1 MYIGIKNVKAMPDY
15 KLLITFDNGEV
26 KIFDMKPYL
35 DTGIYKELKNI
46 DVFNSVRVSFDA
58 VEWSN
63 GADLDPEE
71 VYEMSEKISG
81 VAEDVARYGDV
92 K

>member
-1 MYIGIKNVKAMPDY
+1 MYAGIISVKAIQDF
-15 KLLITFDNGEV
+15 KLLITFDNGEI

-46 DVFNSVRVSFDA
+46 EIFNSVRVSFDTI
-58 VEWSN
+58 EWSN

-71 VYEMSEKISG
+71 IYKMSIKSTR
-81 VAEDVARYGDV
+81 VAEEKADYNS